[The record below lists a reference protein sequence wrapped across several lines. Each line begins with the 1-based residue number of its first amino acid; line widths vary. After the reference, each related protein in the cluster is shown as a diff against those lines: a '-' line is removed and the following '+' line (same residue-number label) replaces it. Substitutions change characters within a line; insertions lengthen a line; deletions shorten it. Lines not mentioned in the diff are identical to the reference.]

1 MSLFHNPLFRA
12 CFPVLLHQ
20 RRLVGLVLFD
30 LTVLADLAGLRPA
43 SLVCLGAEAL
53 APIPV
58 GWPLLPLMFR
68 AYRLGNPRERRCM
81 AAALKLLSESIWRL
95 TSILSPSR

>member
-30 LTVLADLAGLRPA
+30 LTVLADLAGLRPM
-43 SLVCLGAEAL
+43 SVGRCGCLGAEAL
-53 APIPV
+53 EPIPV
-58 GWPLLPLMFR
+58 GWLLLPLMFR
-68 AYRLGNPRERRCM
+68 KYRLGSPLRRRRI
-81 AAALKLLSESIWRL
+81 AAALKLLSESI
-95 TSILSPSR
+95 